1 MTDTLVNGG
10 RVVSPPPDG
19 PPTAGAC
26 PVCRAPATASDAF
39 CSRCGAAL
47 TPTAGGDVDPL
58 LGAVIDNRYRVHER
72 LGQGGM
78 GSVYLAEHVGIGKQ
92 VAIKVLRPHL
102 RTQPELVRRFRRE
115 ALVVS
120 RLTDAHTITV
130 FDFGVWEGL
139 IYLVME
145 YLRGEDL
152 GKVLDR
158 EGRLPP
164 ARALAIAHQIC
175 SSLAEAH
182 AHGLVHRDLKPENV
196 FLLRTAG
203 GDEWVKVLD
212 FGLAKMVR
220 GAPESVEGPAAEL
233 SFQTAHGALLGTPYF
248 MAPEQVRGDPVDGRT
263 DLYALGA
270 LVYRM
275 IAGDYPHTGK
285 TPLQVLESHLS
296 GVVRPLAETAAG
308 LRLPEG
314 CEGLVRRMLARAPE
328 ERPATAEDVSQAL
341 VRISQRA
348 QAQTSASDVEWA
360 SATWEGGRPE
370 PLPMPHGPTRDEV
383 AEFERSLRRRS
394 VTRLAIGV
402 ALLAGVAFGAK
413 RWIVE
418 RPAPA
423 LTEELEPNDDPPVAT
438 PLAFGADIKGYI
450 GRRQRRETSDRD
462 VFVVTGHGA
471 GSPGAK
477 ISARVSG
484 VPGLDLVLEG
494 YDREGRSLFKVNDAG
509 EGAGE
514 SFAALSVDVDPLY
527 VVVREVWVQG
537 EVPSENSTDPYT
549 LRVERTPP

>member
-1 MTDTLVNGG
+1 VA
-10 RVVSPPPDG
+10 
-19 PPTAGAC
+19 TAGAEK
-26 PVCRAPATASDAF
+26 
-39 CSRCGAAL
+39 
-47 TPTAGGDVDPL
+47 DPL

-92 VAIKVLRPHL
+92 VAVKVLRPHL

-139 IYLVME
+139 IYFVME
-145 YLRGEDL
+145 HLKGEDL

-196 FLLRTAG
+196 FLLRTGG

-220 GAPESVEGPAAEL
+220 EGPETVEGPGGEL

-275 IAGDYPHTGK
+275 ISGDYPHTGK

-296 GVVRPLAETAAG
+296 GIVRPLSESAAG

-314 CEGLVRRMLARAPE
+314 CEGLVRRMLSRAPE
-328 ERPATAEDVSQAL
+328 DRPATAEEVSQML

-348 QAQTSASDVEWA
+348 QAVSSASEVEWA
-360 SATWEGGRPE
+360 SATWEGSRPA
-370 PLPMPHGPTRDEV
+370 PVPAPSGPTRDEV
-383 AEFERSLRRRS
+383 AEFERAMRRRM
-394 VTRLAIGV
+394 VTRVLSVLLVVGLGAVGV
-402 ALLAGVAFGAK
+402 RAWLD
-413 RWIVE
+413 R
-418 RPAPA
+418 RAPA
-423 LTEELEPNDDPPVAT
+423 HLPFEVEPNDDPPVAT
-438 PLAFGADIKGYI
+438 PLTLGADIKGYI

-462 VFVVTGHGA
+462 VFVVAGLGTGA
-471 GSPGAK
+471 SARL
-477 ISARVSG
+477 ITARVSG
-484 VPGLDLVLEG
+484 VPGLDLVLEA
-494 YDREGRSLFKVNDAG
+494 YDREGRPLFKINDAG
-509 EGAGE
+509 KGQGEHLAGTPIT
-514 SFAALSVDVDPLY
+514 ADPLY
-527 VVVREVWVQG
+527 VVIRELWVQG
-537 EVPSENSTDPYT
+537 EDPSENSTDPYT
-549 LRVERTPP
+549 LRVERAPP